1 MMTTGD
7 SVIIDPRMRYTQ
19 MPASDAGTLIDPLC
33 KRRTTPI
40 STGCYFLSGNQL
52 LLLIGCRVC
61 NVILLCRRLA
71 CIAVVA
77 FSTFTLLQLLL
88 NVMLKHENLYSNRF
102 CY

>member
-1 MMTTGD
+1 MTTGD

-52 LLLIGCRVC
+52 LLLIGCRFVTLYYC
-61 NVILLCRRLA
+61 VVGSLA
-71 CIAVVA
+71 
-77 FSTFTLLQLLL
+77 LQL
-88 NVMLKHENLYSNRF
+88 
-102 CY
+102 